1 MVYQNINKIEL
12 LVCLAKSGEQNFFLG
27 GEHKFP
33 VCQKVVKQEFQR
45 VWKFG
50 KEEGINSFA
59 IRREWRLSNLEF
71 PKARGRE
78 G

>member
-1 MVYQNINKIEL
+1 M
-12 LVCLAKSGEQNFFLG
+12 GG
-27 GEHKFP
+27 GEYKFP

-59 IRREWRLSNLEF
+59 IRRAWRLSNLEF